1 MFELVFDKYPISK
14 TLRPEGLAL
23 ILQAENQDRLRNQ
36 TNKSRFAGVWKAFL
50 GVLWATCCRQLDS
63 RLRNLVA
70 KSVKKHR
77 RGYLGVMLR
86 VSWPI
91 WKTFWEYFA
100 QKNWQAT
107 YFKNFQLNFF
117 FDSSVVQVGVLGAM
131 LADVGFKLG
140 VFGSSWGDLGACW
153 RQDGR
158 QERQDGDQERQDE
171 PR

>member
-1 MFELVFDKYPISK
+1 MWPRES
-14 TLRPEGLAL
+14 TSTGE
-23 ILQAENQDRLRNQ
+23 
-36 TNKSRFAGVWKAFL
+36 
-50 GVLWATCCRQLDS
+50 
-63 RLRNLVA
+63 
-70 KSVKKHR
+70 
-77 RGYLGVMLR
+77 GYLGVMLR

-100 QKNWQAT
+100 QKTGKQQIKKT
-107 YFKNFQLNFF
+107 SSFLKV
-117 FDSSVVQVGVLGAM
+117 FDTSVVQVGVLGAM
-131 LADVGFKLG
+131 LADVGFKLR

>member
-1 MFELVFDKYPISK
+1 M
-14 TLRPEGLAL
+14 
-23 ILQAENQDRLRNQ
+23 
-36 TNKSRFAGVWKAFL
+36 
-50 GVLWATCCRQLDS
+50 
-63 RLRNLVA
+63 A

-77 RGYLGVMLR
+77 RG
-86 VSWPI
+86 VSWRHVESFLADLENI
-91 WKTFWEYFA
+91 LGILCA
-100 QKNWQAT
+100 KNWQAT
-107 YFKNFQLNFF
+107 AFFKKKF
-117 FDSSVVQVGVLGAM
+117 FDTSVVQVGVLAAM